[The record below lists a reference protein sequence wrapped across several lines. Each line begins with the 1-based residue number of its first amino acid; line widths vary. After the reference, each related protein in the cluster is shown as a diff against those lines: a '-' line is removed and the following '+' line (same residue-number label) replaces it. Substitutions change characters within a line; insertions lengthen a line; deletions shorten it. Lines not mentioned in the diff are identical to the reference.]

1 MPRALALVAAGLL
14 VASGASLAPSYAEY
28 VAGSSPSAPGPFAG
42 RTIVIDP
49 GHQLGNHNFPEK
61 INRLVPAGGFRK
73 PCNTTGTSTNGGV
86 AEATVVWRVARVVE
100 RRLEARGAEVVLTRD
115 SNRQDRWGPCV
126 DERGRRGNKIAA
138 DLKLSIHADGAAASG
153 RGFHVIAPTKRP
165 RWTGDIVRPSL
176 RLAGDVRSALR
187 VRGFRVADYT
197 AGGDGLDRRGDLGT
211 LNLAD
216 IPTVMVELG
225 NLRNRHD
232 ARVLTSD
239 AGRAR
244 AARGLVGAVRR
255 FLG

>member
-1 MPRALALVAAGLL
+1 VLLSAAP
-14 VASGASLAPSYAEY
+14 ASADDLEGTTVGKPQ
-28 VAGSSPSAPGPFAG
+28 PFTG

-49 GHQLGNHNFPEK
+49 GHQLGNHNFPKK
-61 INRLVPAGGFRK
+61 INQLVPAGGFKK
-73 PCNTTGTSTNGGV
+73 PCNTTGTATNGGT
-86 AEATVVWRVARVVE
+86 AEATVVWRIARVLE
-100 RRLEARGAEVVLTRD
+100 RRLEARGAEVVLTRE

-126 DERGRRGNKIAA
+126 DERGRRGNRIAA
-138 DLKLSIHADGAAASG
+138 DMKLSLHGDGASSSG

-165 RWTGDIVRPSL
+165 RWTADIVRPSW
-176 RLAGDVRSALR
+176 RLARHVRGALK

-197 AGGDGLDRRGDLGT
+197 AGGDGLDRRCDLGT

-225 NLRNRHD
+225 NLRNRRD
-232 ARVLTSD
+232 AHVLTSD
-239 AGRAR
+239 AGRVR